1 MKLPGGPEAEP
12 SLRPAIR
19 PWVAWQTVAIFFLI
33 YVLGFIDRLMPIYLV
48 KEIRHSLDITDF
60 QFSMMQGL
68 AFALFYSALG
78 IPVGWLVDHA
88 PRRRIMAWGITI
100 WSIGTL
106 GCGLARHYWQLL
118 LGRIGLATGEA
129 TIAPT
134 AYSMVSDLFPPQRL
148 TLALS
153 IVGTGAQVGTML
165 AATVAGYVVAN
176 TPEGGVALGPLGLI
190 QGWQLALLLVGVAGL
205 LLAPLIYTVPEP
217 MRQVRHAGEAETV
230 PFSEVFAWLVANRRF
245 YIGHFVGFGFA
256 SMVGW
261 SVVLWAPTFFMR
273 HHGWSIQQTALSVGS
288 LSLIVG
294 LPGTLIMGYVVDRWF
309 ARGRH
314 DAHLLFYAGAT
325 LVSALLVAGM
335 VQAESATMSLICLGA
350 FNFFCNFIGLSAAA
364 LQIVTPARMR
374 GRVSASFLL
383 VYNLMGFGLSPMV
396 VAFMTD
402 YVFRNDALIGYSIL
416 ASVLA
421 CALPSVLM
429 LLHAAPRMR
438 VLAEAATRAVP

>member
-1 MKLPGGPEAEP
+1 MALPGSPPAETA
-12 SLRPAIR
+12 SSRPAIS
-19 PWVAWQTVAIFFLI
+19 PWIAWQTVAIFFLI
-33 YVLGFIDRLMPIYLV
+33 YVLGFIDRVIPIYLV

-60 QFSMMQGL
+60 QFSLMQGL
-68 AFALFYSALG
+68 AFALFYSVLG
-78 IPVGWLVDHA
+78 IPVGWLVDRA

-100 WSIGTL
+100 WSIGTI

-118 LGRIGLATGEA
+118 LGRVGLATGEA

-165 AATVAGYVVAN
+165 AAAVAGYVVSNA
-176 TPEGGVALGPLGLI
+176 PEGGVDLGFLGHV

-217 MRQVRHAGEAETV
+217 MRRVKSATEADV
-230 PFSEVFAWLVANRRF
+230 IPFRDVFARLLAQRRF
-245 YIGHFVGFGFA
+245 YLGHFVGFGFA

-261 SVVLWAPTFFMR
+261 SVILWAPTFFMR
-273 HHGWSIQQTALSVGS
+273 HHGWSIQQTALSIGS
-288 LSLIVG
+288 LTLLVG

-314 DAHLLFYAGAT
+314 DAHLVFYAGAT

-335 VQAESATMSLICLGA
+335 VQAESAMVSLACLGA

-374 GRVSASFLL
+374 GRVSAMFLL
-383 VYNLMGFGLSPMV
+383 VYNIMGFGLSPMV
-396 VAFMTD
+396 VALMTD
-402 YVFRNDALIGYSIL
+402 YVFRDDALVGYSIL

-421 CALPSVLM
+421 CALPAVLM
-429 LLHAAPRMR
+429 LLYAAPRMR
-438 VLAEAATRAVP
+438 TLAADATAP